1 MSVVSIKELFEAG
14 SHFGHQTRRW
24 NPKMAEFIHS
34 TRGGTHIIDLTKTAQ
49 RLDVAYHFVSGV
61 CAQKGEILF
70 VGTKKQA
77 AAVVKEEALR
87 SGMHF
92 VNSRWLG
99 GMLTNWNTIRRR
111 IRRMEQLEKMKED
124 GTFDKLTKKEVL
136 GLELEM
142 EKLVRYL
149 GGIKDMHKLPQIMF
163 VVDVKKE
170 HIAVAEAKK
179 LGIPVVAMIDSNAD
193 PDSVDFPI
201 PANDDGIRSIKLI
214 ASVLANAAIESKA
227 GFATTE
233 E

>member
-1 MSVVSIKELFEAG
+1 MSVVSVKELFEAG

-34 TRGGTHIIDLTKTAQ
+34 ARGGTHIIDLNKTAQ
-49 RLDVAYHFVSGV
+49 RLDTAYHFVSGV

-77 AAVVKEEALR
+77 AAVIKEEALR
-87 SGMHF
+87 SGMHY

-99 GMLTNWNTIRRR
+99 GTLTNWNTIRRR

-142 EKLVRYL
+142 EKLIRYL

-179 LGIPVVAMIDSNAD
+179 LGIPVVAMIDTNTD

-201 PANDDGIRSIKLI
+201 PANDDGIRSIKLV

-227 GFATTE
+227 GFVTAE